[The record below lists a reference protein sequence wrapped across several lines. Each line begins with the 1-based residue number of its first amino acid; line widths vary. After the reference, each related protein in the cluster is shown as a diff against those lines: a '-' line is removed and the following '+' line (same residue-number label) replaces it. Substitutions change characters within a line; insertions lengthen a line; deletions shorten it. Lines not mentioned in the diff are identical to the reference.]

1 MEYETVIGMEVH
13 VELRTASKMF
23 CSCSADHFLVP
34 ANQHVCPVCTAQP
47 GSLPVINGRAIEL
60 TVMTGMALNCEI
72 RNYSVFAR
80 KNYTY
85 PDIPKGYQISQY
97 EEPLCVGGIAE
108 IHTEDGSKRIGIDR
122 VHLEEDTGKLVHEGG
137 SSLVDFN
144 RAGVPLMEIVSD
156 SSLRSADEAHAYVQ
170 KIRQLVRYLG
180 ASTGDMEKGAM
191 RCEANVS
198 IRPWGSD
205 QLGTKVEVK
214 NLNSFRSLRS
224 AIEYEVK
231 RQMEVLEEGGQV
243 RQVTMGWDEDA
254 GCTRQ
259 QRSKEYAD
267 DYRYFPD
274 PDLRDVTLTNEW
286 IERVRSRLPELP
298 DATAARLMEEYGLAV
313 RDAALLTDDRGVA
326 AYFEAVVQDGIDPRV
341 VGNWVTGEIFRLLKD
356 DDSSVEEARVGPAE
370 LAGLLK
376 LVQDGTSSQTAAKE
390 VLGVMWEKGGA
401 AADIVAERGLTQ
413 ISDTSELDAAVAT
426 VIAENPNVAEK
437 IRAGDANPIQFLMG
451 QVMRATK
458 GKANPKLVQESLRNQ
473 LS

>member
-1 MEYETVIGMEVH
+1 MGGV
-13 VELRTASKMF
+13 A
-23 CSCSADHFLVP
+23 
-34 ANQHVCPVCTAQP
+34 
-47 GSLPVINGRAIEL
+47 
-60 TVMTGMALNCEI
+60 EI
-72 RNYSVFAR
+72 R
-80 KNYTY
+80 
-85 PDIPKGYQISQY
+85 
-97 EEPLCVGGIAE
+97 
-108 IHTEDGSKRIGIDR
+108 TENGTKRVGIDR

-156 SSLRSADEAHAYVQ
+156 SSMRSADEAHAYVQ
-170 KIRQLVRYLG
+170 KIRQLVRYLD

-198 IRPWGSD
+198 IRPYGSEE
-205 QLGTKVEVK
+205 LGTKVEVK

-224 AIEYEVK
+224 AIEYEVR

-254 GCTRQ
+254 ACTRE

-274 PDLRDVTLTNEW
+274 PDLRDVALTDGR
-286 IERVRSRLPELP
+286 IADARSRLPELP
-298 DATAARLMEEYGLAV
+298 DATAARLVEEYGLTA
-313 RDAALLTDDRGVA
+313 RDADLLADDRGVA
-326 AYFEAVVQDGIDPRV
+326 TYFEAVVQEGIDPRV
-341 VGNWVTGEIFRLLKD
+341 AGNWVTGEIFRLLKD
-356 DDSSVEEARVGPAE
+356 DDSSVEESRVGSAE

-376 LVQDGTSSQTAAKE
+376 LVGDSAINQTAAKE

-426 VIAENPNVAEK
+426 VIAENPDVAEK
-437 IRAGDANPIQFLMG
+437 IRAGDTKPIQFLMG
-451 QVMRATK
+451 QVMRATR
-458 GKANPKLVQESLRNQ
+458 GKANPKLVQDLLRDQ